1 MNILKIPNYKN
12 KNKLKQKLIIAIN
25 SNAGFDLT

>member
-1 MNILKIPNYKN
+1 MNIIKIPYYEN
-12 KNKLKQKLIIAIN
+12 KSKLKEKLLQAIN